1 MSTTKNNINNNH
13 LIFGRYKI
21 LKQIGNG
28 AFCEVY
34 SGINK
39 KTKEL
44 VAIKFEPKTS
54 KSKSL
59 KSEAYYLFMLKSV
72 GIPKLLSFGEDKKY
86 NILVENLLGKSL
98 GKILNEN
105 NKKIPLKD
113 SLMIAIQIIERLE
126 YLHSK
131 LLIHRDIKL
140 ENFLIG
146 YDDPYIIYLIDYGFC
161 KKYRSK
167 RTGNHVKFSKQTKF
181 TGTVSYGSI
190 NSLKGN
196 QSSRRDDLESA
207 AYSIIRLMKGSLPWE
222 SIKGKTRIEI
232 LQKVYEIK
240 ISISAEQLCEG
251 LPNEIKEF
259 FLYSKHLNFEQ
270 EPNYKYCYSLF
281 NNVLIKNGFSNDLI
295 FSWIKDPTI
304 KYKLKRKNLRLS
316 CRDVKHKKLSH
327 QMKLFQN
334 LQNYEMER
342 NGKSYDNKNSIYKD
356 KTNNNNNF
364 HITQSFLDNKLDIIN
379 KRKNTIPNRK
389 GTNYIK
395 IINNNIINNDI
406 NMLIKTNNLTDTNQ
420 NNRHSISNDKSINIK
435 ENINGQPFQISK

>member
-72 GIPKLLSFGEDKKY
+72 GIPKLLSFGENKKY

-146 YDDPYIIYLIDYGFC
+146 YDDPYIIYLIDFGFC
-161 KKYRSK
+161 QKYRSN
-167 RTGNHVKFSKQTKF
+167 RTGNHIKFSSTNIF
-181 TGTVSYGSI
+181 IGTMFYGSI
-190 NSLKGN
+190 NLLKGN
-196 QSSRRDDLESA
+196 QPSRRDDLESA
-207 AYSIIRLMKGSLPWE
+207 AYMIIFLLKGSLSWE
-222 SIKGKTRIEI
+222 STKAKTKKELIKKIYR
-232 LQKVYEIK
+232 IK
-240 ISISAEQLCEG
+240 I
-251 LPNEIKEF
+251 
-259 FLYSKHLNFEQ
+259 
-270 EPNYKYCYSLF
+270 YK
-281 NNVLIKNGFSNDLI
+281 V
-295 FSWIKDPTI
+295 
-304 KYKLKRKNLRLS
+304 
-316 CRDVKHKKLSH
+316 
-327 QMKLFQN
+327 
-334 LQNYEMER
+334 
-342 NGKSYDNKNSIYKD
+342 
-356 KTNNNNNF
+356 
-364 HITQSFLDNKLDIIN
+364 
-379 KRKNTIPNRK
+379 
-389 GTNYIK
+389 
-395 IINNNIINNDI
+395 
-406 NMLIKTNNLTDTNQ
+406 
-420 NNRHSISNDKSINIK
+420 
-435 ENINGQPFQISK
+435 